1 MVKRQGD
8 TVESLTLH
16 PIGII
21 RNDVTDPVDENW
33 SKVIS
38 EIHLAPEYVEGLKG
52 LEDWSHVVVIYVMH
66 KANFDRQM
74 DLVRRPRGM
83 ADMPELGIF
92 AQRARHRPNLIG
104 ITAVKLVSVENGIV
118 KVRGLDAI
126 DSTPVIDIKPY
137 APVYDGVMNALVP
150 AWFMRLM
157 QGYF

>member
-1 MVKRQGD
+1 MD
-8 TVESLTLH
+8 SLTLH

-21 RNDVTDPVDENW
+21 HNSVTEPVDENW
-33 SKVIS
+33 SKVVS
-38 EIHLAPEYVEGLKG
+38 EIHLEAEFAEGLKG
-52 LEDWSHVVVIYVMH
+52 LEDWSHVIVIYVMH
-66 KANFDRQM
+66 QANFDPQM

-126 DSTPVIDIKPY
+126 DNTPVLDIKPY
-137 APVYDGVMNALVP
+137 APVYDGVMNPLVP

>member
-1 MVKRQGD
+1 M
-8 TVESLTLH
+8 ESLTLH

-21 RNDVTDPVDENW
+21 HNHVTEPVDENW
-33 SKVIS
+33 SKVVS
-38 EIHLAPEYVEGLKG
+38 EIHLEAEFAEGLKG
-52 LEDWSHVVVIYVMH
+52 LEDWSHLIVIYVMH
-66 KANFDRQM
+66 QANFDPQM

-126 DSTPVIDIKPY
+126 DNTPVLDIKPY
-137 APVYDGVMNALVP
+137 APVYDGVMNPLVP

>member
-1 MVKRQGD
+1 MD
-8 TVESLTLH
+8 SLTLH

-21 RNDVTDPVDENW
+21 HNSVTEPVDENW
-33 SKVIS
+33 SKVVS
-38 EIHLAPEYVEGLKG
+38 EIHLEAEFAEGLKG
-52 LEDWSHVVVIYVMH
+52 LEDWSHLIVIYVMH
-66 KANFDRQM
+66 QANFDPQM

-126 DSTPVIDIKPY
+126 DNTPVLDIKPY
-137 APVYDGVMNALVP
+137 APVYDGVMNPLVP